1 MREDCGGS
9 VETGMEWETTQEAE
23 VVVPRGDDSSE
34 LDNENGGN
42 EMDSRSTSEENREDL
57 VID

>member
-1 MREDCGGS
+1 M
-9 VETGMEWETTQEAE
+9 
-23 VVVPRGDDSSE
+23 VVPRGDDSSE